1 MPRRIIPNADQMT
14 LDELIAELPTEA
26 LACRDLRHAWPR
38 GNRGEMKLTPTKWR
52 GKRVLE
58 AERRMEC
65 TGGCGVV
72 RIDTFEF
79 TSNGRMFRVGKPT
92 YKHTKPYLLKRPDSA
107 AKRFSVD
114 RDVLRYQLFARMNP
128 DLKW

>member
-1 MPRRIIPNADQMT
+1 MPRKPAQD
-14 LDELIAELPTEA
+14 LDEMIAELPTAA

-38 GNRGEMKLTPTKWR
+38 AGRGEMKLTPTKMR
-52 GKRVLE
+52 GKRVIE

-79 TSNGRMFRVGKPT
+79 TRDGRMLRTGKPR
-92 YKHTKPYLLKRPDSA
+92 YQHTMPYLIKRADPADT
-107 AKRFSVD
+107 RVTVD
-114 RDVLRYQLFARMNP
+114 RDALRYALFTRLNP
-128 DLKW
+128 DLQW